1 MAPIAVGLVASDD
14 TEPATLIG
22 PLDVNGVQSRR
33 EKGPKL
39 IGGLAAAASSE
50 MFKGSQKGK
59 PQSISWD
66 HKFSEESSARHQSTI
81 KGAAKLLKTP
91 GLISLGGGLPSSE
104 YIPFAGVDI
113 RVPMPPDFAEEETI
127 TIPSGKN
134 DMMEGKSI
142 YDISVAF
149 NYAQATGSPQLLR
162 FITEHTEMVHNPPYA
177 DWRCSMTVGSTSGL
191 DMVFRMLTSKG
202 DCLMVEEYTFATAM
216 ETAAP
221 MGVTCVGIAMDDE
234 GLLPTSLNG
243 LLSTWD
249 PASHGGKERPWLL
262 YTVPTGQNP
271 TGATQSLQRRKD
283 IYAIA
288 EKWDLYIIED
298 DPYYF
303 LQMAPYTPTP
313 PATSSSTSPQS
324 KQSRSSFLS
333 SLLPSYLSLD
343 TSGRVLRLDSFAKV
357 IAPGA
362 RIGWITAPA
371 SVIERFVYHGD
382 VSTQNPSGMSQLL
395 LFKILEEAWGH
406 SGYLDWLMHLR
417 AQYTRRRDVICRACE
432 EFLPKEV
439 CAWKVPQAG
448 MFQFV
453 EIHGWREHPR
463 VKSGEI
469 GRREVEEEIFQEDV
483 RRGVLCHKGSWFRAE
498 SEEENCRVFFRL
510 TFGAAPEGEVREGV
524 RRFGEAIRIVLGL
537 SGEDGMGNG
546 VGE

>member
-1 MAPIAVGLVASDD
+1 MTPIAVDLLASDD
-14 TEPATLIG
+14 TEPATLIR
-22 PLDVNGVQSRR
+22 PLDVNGVKARR
-33 EKGPKL
+33 DKAPKL

-50 MFKGSQKGK
+50 MFKGPQEDK
-59 PQSISWD
+59 PFAISWD
-66 HKFSEESSARHQSTI
+66 HRFSEESSARHQSTI
-81 KGAAKLLKTP
+81 KGAAKFLKTP

-113 RVPMPPDFAEEETI
+113 RVPMPPGFTEEETI

-134 DMMEGKSI
+134 DMAEGISI
-142 YDISVAF
+142 YDINVAF

-191 DMVFRMLTSKG
+191 DMAFRMFTSKG
-202 DCLMVEEYTFATAM
+202 DCLIVEEYTFATAM

-221 MGVTCVGIAMDDE
+221 MGVTCAGVAMDDQ
-234 GLLPTSLNG
+234 GLLPASLDD

-249 PASHGGKERPWLL
+249 PAKHGGKKRPWLL
-262 YTVPTGQNP
+262 YTVPNGQNP
-271 TGATQSLQRRKD
+271 TGVTQSAQRRKD
-283 IYAIA
+283 IYDLAQ
-288 EKWDLYIIED
+288 KWDLYIIED

-313 PATSSSTSPQS
+313 LSSTSSNPAR
-324 KQSRSSFLS
+324 KSSHTKFLS

-362 RIGWITAPA
+362 RLGWITAPA
-371 SVIERFVYHGD
+371 SVIDRFVYHGD
-382 VSTQNPSGMSQLL
+382 VSTQNPSGISQLL

-406 SGYLDWLMHLR
+406 SGYLDWLIYLR
-417 AQYTRRRDVICRACE
+417 TQYTRRRDVICTACE
-432 EFLPKEV
+432 EFLPKEL

-453 EIHGWREHPR
+453 EIRGWREHPQVR
-463 VKSGEI
+463 SGEI
-469 GRREVEEEIFQEDV
+469 GREEVEEEIFQENI
-483 RRGVLCHKGSWFRAE
+483 RKGVLCHKGSWFRAE
-498 SEEENCRVFFRL
+498 SEEENRQIFFRL
-510 TFGAAPEGEVREGV
+510 TFAAAPAGEVREGV
-524 RRFGEAIRIVLGL
+524 RRFGEAIRSVFGL
-537 SGEDGMGNG
+537 SGGKDGVENG
-546 VGE
+546 E